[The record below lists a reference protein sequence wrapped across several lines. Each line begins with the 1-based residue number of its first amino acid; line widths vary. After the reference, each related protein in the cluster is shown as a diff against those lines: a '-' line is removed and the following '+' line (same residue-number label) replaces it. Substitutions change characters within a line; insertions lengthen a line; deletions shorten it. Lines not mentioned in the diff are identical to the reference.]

1 MAKTAHERVH
11 RGTFAGLRGVLLQ
24 PFTEG
29 GIEGLVPGACHQAR
43 LLNEVFVGA
52 ESNVF
57 HVTGVH
63 ENSAIQQGALLLK
76 EKSPCCNW
84 CLCFAG

>member
-43 LLNEVFVGA
+43 LLNGVFVGA
-52 ESNVF
+52 DE
-57 HVTGVH
+57 
-63 ENSAIQQGALLLK
+63 
-76 EKSPCCNW
+76 
-84 CLCFAG
+84 

>member
-1 MAKTAHERVH
+1 MAKTAHARIH
-11 RGTFAGLRGVLLQ
+11 RGTSASLRGVLLQ
-24 PFTEG
+24 PFAEG

-57 HVTGVH
+57 HVTSAH
-63 ENSAIQQGALLLK
+63 ESSAIHKGRFAQG
-76 EKSPCCNW
+76 EVPCRKW
-84 CLCFAG
+84 FPYFAG